1 MRTGVGSA
9 SRIPAWATG
18 LRKASEKKGCGWVGM
33 LRVARGLYLRQ
44 SKGMVRLLRAAP
56 VFLVCFAV
64 LTPVGCGYH
73 GAGAAMH
80 LPKTA
85 HLIDVPTFV
94 NHTQA
99 YHVEL
104 SMTQAVLKELTSRTR
119 YRVTSTDEPG
129 DADAIV
135 RGDITSFVV
144 FPLTYD
150 STTGQSSSF
159 MITVGARV
167 SVVDKNNRV
176 LYRNDKY
183 VFRQQYQTTQD
194 LVSFIQEDPAAVERL
209 SRDFAQNL
217 VADILES
224 F

>member
-1 MRTGVGSA
+1 MVFA
-9 SRIPAWATG
+9 ILATG
-18 LRKASEKKGCGWVGM
+18 FTL
-33 LRVARGLYLRQ
+33 
-44 SKGMVRLLRAAP
+44 AP
-56 VFLVCFAV
+56 
-64 LTPVGCGYH
+64 TGCGYH
-73 GAGAAMH
+73 GAGAAVH
-80 LPKTA
+80 LPKSV
-85 HLIDVPTFV
+85 HLVDVPTFQ

-104 SMTQAVLKELTSRTR
+104 SMTQAVLKELTSRTA
-119 YRVTSTDEPG
+119 YRVESTDEPG

-135 RGDITSFVV
+135 RGEVTSFQVI
-144 FPLTYD
+144 PLTYD

-159 MITVGARV
+159 LITVGARV

-176 LYRNDKY
+176 LYQNNKY

-217 VADILES
+217 VSDILES